1 MAKPKGKLTN
11 RQKVFTE
18 EYVKDL
24 NASQAAQRAG
34 YAEVSS
40 RSHSSELMNDPKIQ
54 AEIQKNMDAR
64 SERTKIDADYVLN
77 TIRDTVERCRQAEPV
92 MEWCPIE
99 KAMVHNG
106 EWKFD
111 SNAVLKGC
119 DLLGKHLKL
128 WSDAP
133 KVDLS
138 LNLSTLSDEQLEE
151 KIKEYESK
159 LKR

>member
-40 RSHSSELMNDPKIQ
+40 RSHSSDLMNDPKIQ

-77 TIRDTVERCRQAEPV
+77 TIRDIVERCRQAEPV
-92 MEWCPIE
+92 LDKEGFE
-99 KAMVHNG
+99 TG

-111 SNAVLKGC
+111 AANVLKGC

>member
-40 RSHSSELMNDPKIQ
+40 RSHSSELMSDPKIQ

-92 MEWCPIE
+92 LDKEGFE
-99 KAMVHNG
+99 TGV
-106 EWKFD
+106 WKFD
-111 SNAVLKGC
+111 AANVLKGC

>member
-40 RSHSSELMNDPKIQ
+40 RSHSSDLMNDPKIQ

-92 MEWCPIE
+92 LDKEGFE
-99 KAMVHNG
+99 TG

-111 SNAVLKGC
+111 AANVLKGC

>member
-1 MAKPKGKLTN
+1 MANPKGKLTN

-40 RSHSSELMNDPKIQ
+40 RSHSSELMSDPKIQ

-92 MEWCPIE
+92 LDKEGFE
-99 KAMVHNG
+99 TG

-111 SNAVLKGC
+111 AANVLKGC

>member
-40 RSHSSELMNDPKIQ
+40 RSHSSELMSDPKIQ

-92 MEWCPIE
+92 LDKEGFE
-99 KAMVHNG
+99 TG

-111 SNAVLKGC
+111 AANVLKGC